1 MSSVKL
7 ERDSKRKIE
16 SRQITKEILDFGVT
30 EDQKIDIMYYLAMSI
45 QDNKKMKEIISF
57 LENYKSKINIDEN
70 QNKIV
75 NNKILT

>member
-7 ERDSKRKIE
+7 ERDSKRKTE
-16 SRQITKEILDFGVT
+16 SRKITKEILDFGVT

>member
-7 ERDSKRKIE
+7 ERDSKRKLE
-16 SRQITKEILDFGVT
+16 SRQIVKEVLNFGVT
-30 EDQKIDIMYYLAMSI
+30 EDQKIDIMYYIAMSL
-45 QDNKKMKEIISF
+45 QDNTKMKEIISF